1 MADGTGNVND
11 LLVVEDH
18 PGDVRFI
25 EEALRS
31 SSLDPTVH
39 SVPTRSEALDFVHH
53 RGAYADAPEPDAV
66 FLDWNLTRSTGEE
79 VLASIKAVYP
89 DLPVVV
95 MTGSGPEMEHVRS
108 TVPEADEFME
118 KPTDPEAYIE
128 AISSLE

>member
-1 MADGTGNVND
+1 MDD

-25 EEALRS
+25 EEAVRS
-31 SSLDPTVH
+31 SSLDLTVH
-39 SVPTRSEALDFVHH
+39 SVPTRSEAFDFVHN

-66 FLDWNLTRSTGEE
+66 FLDWDLTRSSGDE

-108 TVPEADEFME
+108 TVLDADAFME

-128 AISSLE
+128 AIASLE